1 MRLLGGGMKTP
12 AFAIRIAQA
21 DRAVAPGQK
30 RERWHASLALLIITK
45 ETAAFCYKLF
55 IFDKKTKIETLLIQK

>member
-1 MRLLGGGMKTP
+1 
-12 AFAIRIAQA
+12 
-21 DRAVAPGQK
+21 VAPGQK

-55 IFDKKTKIETLLIQK
+55 IFDKKTKIETPLIQK